1 MNPPDFSR
9 FQIWPIEWQSS
20 TVMPSGVRTSRCEP
34 SQEIE
39 TMNNMQ
45 QIEASE
51 YDRPAQ
57 LQWMEDFD
65 DLTVDD
71 LRELPNH
78 MQLGLDLSV
87 FD

>member
-1 MNPPDFSR
+1 MHIAK
-9 FQIWPIEWQSS
+9 Q
-20 TVMPSGVRTSRCEP
+20 
-34 SQEIE
+34 IE
-39 TMNNMQ
+39 TP
-45 QIEASE
+45 
-51 YDRPAQ
+51 DHDLPTQ
-57 LQWMEDFD
+57 LHWMEDFD